1 MNIKRGNSKVIA
13 GDYSTYNGLKIGL
26 LENHTY
32 NSSFLRFIEDKKINM
47 VLTKDTSRLG
57 RDHIEFGYYVE
68 KYFPAEAKER
78 MIKLV
83 KNLQKSS
90 ELIFLTRQ

>member
-32 NSSFLRFIEDKKINM
+32 NSSFLRFIEDKKFVYNWFNHNI
-47 VLTKDTSRLG
+47 
-57 RDHIEFGYYVE
+57 
-68 KYFPAEAKER
+68 
-78 MIKLV
+78 
-83 KNLQKSS
+83 
-90 ELIFLTRQ
+90 